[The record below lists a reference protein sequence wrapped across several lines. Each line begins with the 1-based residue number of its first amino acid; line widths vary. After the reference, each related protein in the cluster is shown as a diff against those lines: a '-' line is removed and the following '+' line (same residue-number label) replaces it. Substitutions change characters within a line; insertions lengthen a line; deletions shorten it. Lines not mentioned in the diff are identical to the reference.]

1 MVKVK
6 VNGVAKEYNDNITYG
21 ELAEEYKD
29 VCIYD
34 IILARC
40 GGKLMELNKRISQDC
55 EVVFLDTSY
64 DSGHKTYIRGVTLLM
79 LKAFYDIA
87 GESLKNIFVKHAIGD
102 SIYCETEGI
111 KLTQELIAKV
121 EDRMHYLAEKDLPIG
136 KRSVDTE
143 DAVSIFEDYGMYDK
157 KELFEFR
164 RVSKVNIYT
173 LDGFEDY
180 YYGYMPASTG
190 VLKYFGLQL
199 YDRGFVI
206 NMPNRK
212 TPDQLD
218 EYKPRPKLFKTLQ
231 ESCDWGKMAGA
242 DTVGA
247 LNKVISQGGISSLIL
262 VQEALQ
268 EKKIAGIAEEI
279 ASDRSKKFVMIAG
292 PSSSGKTSF
301 SNRLS
306 VQLRTFGIKPRI
318 ISLDNYFKNRE
329 DTPKDENGNY
339 DFECLEAI
347 DLELFNSDMATMLN
361 GGIAELPEF
370 NFRTGKREYKG
381 NFMKLDKD
389 DIFVIEGIHGLND
402 GLS

>member
-212 TPDQLD
+212 LCNHCLHRGQLC
-218 EYKPRPKLFKTLQ
+218 L
-231 ESCDWGKMAGA
+231 
-242 DTVGA
+242 
-247 LNKVISQGGISSLIL
+247 
-262 VQEALQ
+262 
-268 EKKIAGIAEEI
+268 
-279 ASDRSKKFVMIAG
+279 ASIWHINTCSTD
-292 PSSSGKTSF
+292 
-301 SNRLS
+301 
-306 VQLRTFGIKPRI
+306 
-318 ISLDNYFKNRE
+318 
-329 DTPKDENGNY
+329 
-339 DFECLEAI
+339 
-347 DLELFNSDMATMLN
+347 
-361 GGIAELPEF
+361 
-370 NFRTGKREYKG
+370 
-381 NFMKLDKD
+381 
-389 DIFVIEGIHGLND
+389 
-402 GLS
+402 